1 MPACAVDPAISCGS
15 PPADDRTGARL
26 ARHPAPWRQGGPAN
40 ACRLAARS
48 GPQVQDC
55 NGMEKRQINPW
66 TWQDELGFSQAW
78 RLDGAQTL
86 ILLAMVTASVKA
98 RYRGGFMSA
107 NSSVQQ
113 FSMGLAT
120 YLSGQIMGQT
130 PRGELTHF
138 PSDCYRYSA
147 PLPAFPSRAISG
159 PPWKPDP
166 FPPRRY
172 GWSESKMLFRGFVR
186 ERRPNIVLTSA
197 PQC

>member
-1 MPACAVDPAISCGS
+1 LPACAVDPAISCGS

-86 ILLAMVTASVKA
+86 ILLA
-98 RYRGGFMSA
+98 GQ
-107 NSSVQQ
+107 SSVAADGTLVGEGDFEAQARQ
-113 FSMGLAT
+113 TFANLRTVLAHCGAQLESIYKLVVYLTNIANLPTYERIVAEVLPGPKPVGTALEVSALAT
-120 YLSGQIMGQT
+120 PGMMIEIDAT
-130 PRGELTHF
+130 
-138 PSDCYRYSA
+138 A
-147 PLPAFPSRAISG
+147 
-159 PPWKPDP
+159 
-166 FPPRRY
+166 
-172 GWSESKMLFRGFVR
+172 
-186 ERRPNIVLTSA
+186 VL
-197 PQC
+197 